1 MMKKLMVL
9 ALLGFLFFVPRLVFG
24 QEDTTVN
31 IVDDIQFDL
40 KSKVVNGDTL
50 QVDLFVISYEKDP
63 RDFRLNVFASTLVD
77 GEGKSH
83 MLHSVKMG
91 RVLVLLSQRQN
102 YLNYLL
108 KQDVPVGITVKFSPL
123 SAAMKKAKEMKL
135 VFESLEEEGK
145 FIEARI
151 RF

>member
-1 MMKKLMVL
+1 MKKLMVL

>member
-1 MMKKLMVL
+1 MVL
-9 ALLGFLFFVPRLVFG
+9 ALLGFLFFVPGLVFA

-108 KQDVPVGITVKFSPL
+108 KQDIPVGITVKFSPL

>member
-1 MMKKLMVL
+1 MVL
-9 ALLGFLFFVPRLVFG
+9 ALLGFLFFVPGLVFG

-108 KQDVPVGITVKFSPL
+108 KQDIPVGITVKFSPL

>member
-9 ALLGFLFFVPRLVFG
+9 ALLGFLFFVPGLVFG

-108 KQDVPVGITVKFSPL
+108 KQDIPVGITVKFSPL